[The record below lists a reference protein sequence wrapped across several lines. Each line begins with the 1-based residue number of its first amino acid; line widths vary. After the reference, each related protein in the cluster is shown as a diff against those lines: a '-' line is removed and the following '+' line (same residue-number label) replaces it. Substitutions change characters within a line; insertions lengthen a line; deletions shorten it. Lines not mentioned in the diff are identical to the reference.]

1 MNSYVT
7 LLGVSVTISF
17 SLFRL

>member
-1 MNSYVT
+1 MLIN
-7 LLGVSVTISF
+7 LFF

>member
-1 MNSYVT
+1 M
-7 LLGVSVTISF
+7 SF